1 MAENKHTINELK
13 IMQAYPLWLKVEKTK
28 RRIQEWGEYWGLQN
42 VAVGFS
48 GGKDSTV
55 LLHIC
60 REMYPEIEAV
70 YIDTGLE
77 YPEIKAFVKT
87 FDNVTILRPKM
98 NFRQVIE
105 KYGYPI
111 ISKEVAQ
118 CIPQAKKA
126 LESND
131 SRERDIYRVRL
142 LNNEVRTKDGKLSQF
157 NIPQWKPLLNVR
169 FNISHLCCDIMKKR
183 PAKSTKKYM
192 FTGQMAGESHLR
204 QTMWLKNGCNGFNMK
219 KPISNPMSFWTEQD
233 VLHYIKDNNLPIAS
247 VYGDIIDC
255 DGEIAGQENFF
266 GLLGLQETLC
276 TTGCDRTGCMFCLFG
291 MHLEKGETRIQRLHR
306 THPRIYEY
314 IMGGGEFNEQ
324 GLWIPNAK
332 GLGLKF
338 VMDEVNRVMGK
349 EIYRY

>member
-28 RRIQEWGEYWGLQN
+28 RRIQEWVEYWGLQN
-42 VAVGFS
+42 VAVSFS

-77 YPEIKAFVKT
+77 YPEIRQFVKT

-98 NFRQVIE
+98 RFDEVIK

-111 ISKEVAQ
+111 ISKEVSQRIHEYRHNPSGWIKDRWDGNGKYAS
-118 CIPQAKKA
+118 KYGT
-126 LESND
+126 
-131 SRERDIYRVRL
+131 RFDIS
-142 LNNEVRTKDGKLSQF
+142 K
-157 NIPQWKPLLNVR
+157 WKPLRDSDIPV
-169 FNISHLCCDIMKKR
+169 SHKCCMVMKKT
-183 PAKSTKKYM
+183 PAKMYEKETGKKPILA
-192 FTGQMAGESHLR
+192 TMADESALR
-204 QTMWLKNGCNGFNMK
+204 ATEWMKNGCNAFDNK
-219 KPISNPMSFWTEQD
+219 RAKSAPMSFWTEQD

-247 VYGDIIDC
+247 VYGDIIGC

-266 GLLGLQETLC
+266 DLLGLQETLC

-332 GLGLKF
+332 GLGFKF

>member
-13 IMQAYPLWLKVEKTK
+13 IMQAYPLRLKVEKTK
-28 RRIQEWGEYWGLQN
+28 RRIQEWVEYWGLQN
-42 VAVGFS
+42 VAVSFS

-87 FDNVTILRPKM
+87 FDNVTILHPKI

-105 KYGYPI
+105 NYGYPL
-111 ISKEVAQ
+111 ISKNISSLIRRAR
-118 CIPQAKKA
+118 AGKLWANRA
-126 LESND
+126 LEGQD
-131 SRERDIYRVRL
+131 CRTGEPCEY
-142 LNNEVRTKDGKLSQF
+142 TKDRYARYKPLLTLQF
-157 NIPQWKPLLNVR
+157 NISDQCCGLMKEKPLND
-169 FNISHLCCDIMKKR
+169 FYKKF
-183 PAKSTKKYM
+183 KKM
-192 FTGQMAGESHLR
+192 PIIGLLACESERREKAWL
-204 QTMWLKNGCNGFNMK
+204 QTGCNAFDSK
-219 KPISNPMSFWTEQD
+219 TPSSKPMSFWTEQD
-233 VLHYIKDNNLPIAS
+233 VLHYIKENDLQIAS
-247 VYGDIIDC
+247 VYGNIVSC
-255 DGEIAGQENFF
+255 EGEIFGQENLFD
-266 GLLGLQETLC
+266 LLELPQKLC
-276 TTGCDRTGCMFCLFG
+276 TTGCNRTGCMFCLFG
-291 MHLEKGETRIQRLHR
+291 MHLEKGETRLQRLHR

-314 IMGGGEFNEQ
+314 VMGGGEFNAE

-332 GLGLKF
+332 GLGFKF